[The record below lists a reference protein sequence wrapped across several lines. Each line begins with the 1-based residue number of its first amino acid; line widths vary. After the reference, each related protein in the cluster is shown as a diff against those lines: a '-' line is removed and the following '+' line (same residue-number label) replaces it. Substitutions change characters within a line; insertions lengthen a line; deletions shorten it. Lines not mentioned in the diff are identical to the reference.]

1 MQTRS
6 RSKQSRG
13 VQKPGA
19 VSSVV
24 TMRAAELGALVAR
37 GELVEYKGGYLA
49 TKPGTAEEVA
59 RELCFLKAAVDAE
72 KAKVR
77 EVLEVF
83 ILAVKR
89 ELSDEDRV
97 ELGWQAFGDMHAFRL
112 GAEGA
117 EALVDFGPWVAEWA
131 AGAYDVEALV
141 ARMEMPVLRAIGAA
155 SLRALL
161 PCAVVEVTRD
171 GVAVTRA
178 AGGPRAELTYAPRR
192 MVWGAELLDA
202 LERWEAQRQA

>member
-1 MQTRS
+1 
-6 RSKQSRG
+6 
-13 VQKPGA
+13 
-19 VSSVV
+19 
-24 TMRAAELGALVAR
+24 MRAAELSDLVAR

-49 TKPGTAEEVA
+49 TKPGTAE
-59 RELCFLKAAVDAE
+59 ELCFLKAAVDAE

-89 ELSDEDRV
+89 ELLDEDGV

-117 EALVDFGPWVAEWA
+117 EVLVDFGPWVAEWA

-192 MVWGAELLDA
+192 MVWGAELLGA
-202 LERWEAQRQA
+202 LERSEAQRQA

>member
-1 MQTRS
+1 
-6 RSKQSRG
+6 
-13 VQKPGA
+13 
-19 VSSVV
+19 
-24 TMRAAELGALVAR
+24 MRTAELGALVAR
-37 GELVEYKGGYLA
+37 GKLVEYKGGYIA

-59 RELCFLKAAVDAE
+59 EELCFLKAAVDAE
-72 KAKVR
+72 KANVR
-77 EVLEVF
+77 EVLKVL

-112 GAEGA
+112 GAE
-117 EALVDFGPWVAEWA
+117 VDFGPWVAEWA

-192 MVWGAELLDA
+192 MVWGAELLGA